1 MMCLR
6 DYTIKSMISWTSLIS
21 GYAESGFGLEALK
34 CFENIRLHGVAPH
47 NVTFICSLKAC
58 GNIGS
63 IEKVK
68 GMHAEVYIAKCG
80 WLEIH

>member
-21 GYAESGFGLEALK
+21 GYAENGFGLEALK
-34 CFENIRLHGVAPH
+34 CFENMGLHGVAPN

-63 IEKVK
+63 VEKVK
-68 GMHAEVYIAKCG
+68 EMHAEIAKCG